1 MLLNCPDFSSTP
13 HCDIRLR
20 QQASPTT
27 TRRRYRFVLT
37 LRQKMKLID
46 RFVSR
51 ELIVNLLFAIAVLSL
66 VLVVGNIF
74 RKLLPL
80 LVNHDVPMATL
91 ITFIAYVLPF
101 SLIFTIPW
109 GLLTAI
115 LLVFGRLSADNEL
128 IALRANGVSVPRV
141 CVSLWG
147 VAVVCTVIC
156 LWLNVQV
163 APAAQEKLRST
174 IFDLATRNPMALFGS
189 DQVIDQFPG
198 RKIYVGKKQGNKL
211 ENITVFEL
219 NQNSLPVKVTYART
233 GMLEADLANKQ
244 ILMHLYQARYQE
256 RDPKDPT
263 NLRKIRDGIN
273 MVEGTLPISL
283 DELYDKEKK
292 RPSRSALS
300 IEQLLEQLKSED
312 KRERSASRTEINKR
326 FSFPFACIAFA
337 IIGVPLGVTAHR
349 RETSIGFSMGLIVAT
364 TYFLF
369 VIIGDTLR
377 GNPHAHPELLVWFPN
392 VLFIILGW
400 LLFRRL
406 ARQ

>member
-1 MLLNCPDFSSTP
+1 
-13 HCDIRLR
+13 
-20 QQASPTT
+20 
-27 TRRRYRFVLT
+27 
-37 LRQKMKLID
+37 MKLID

-51 ELIVNLLFAIAVLSL
+51 ELLVNVLFAIVVLSL

-80 LVNHDVPMATL
+80 LVNHDVPMEYL
-91 ITFIAYVLPF
+91 LTFIAYVLPF

-128 IALRANGVSVPRV
+128 TALRSNGVSISRICVP
-141 CVSLWG
+141 LAG
-147 VAVVCTVIC
+147 IAVVCTAIC

-189 DQVIDQFPG
+189 DQVIDEFPG
-198 RKIYVGKKQGNKL
+198 RKIYVGKKDGNKL
-211 ENITVFEL
+211 ENVTVFEIDR
-219 NQNSLPVKVTYART
+219 NAMPMRVTYAKT
-233 GMLEADLANKQ
+233 GLLEADLPNKR
-244 ILMHLYQARYQE
+244 ILMRLYNARYQQ
-256 RDPKDPT
+256 RDENNPAD
-263 NLRKIRDGIN
+263 LRKMRDGIN
-273 MVEGTLPISL
+273 MAEGTLPISL
-283 DELYDKEKK
+283 DELYEKEKK

-300 IEQLLEQLKSED
+300 IEQLLEQLKSENT
-312 KRERSASRTEINKR
+312 RERSASRTEINKR
-326 FSFPFACIAFA
+326 FSFPFSCLAFA

-349 RETSIGFSMGLIVAT
+349 RETSIGFAMGLIVAVS
-364 TYFLF
+364 YFLF

-377 GNPHAHPELLVWFPN
+377 ANPHVHPELLVWFPN
-392 VLFIILGW
+392 VLFLVLGVQ
-400 LLFRRL
+400 LFRRL

>member
-1 MLLNCPDFSSTP
+1 
-13 HCDIRLR
+13 
-20 QQASPTT
+20 
-27 TRRRYRFVLT
+27 
-37 LRQKMKLID
+37 MKLID
-46 RFVSR
+46 KFVSR
-51 ELIVNLLFAIAVLSL
+51 EVLVNVLFAIAVLSL

-80 LVNHDVPMATL
+80 LVNHDVPMEYLLA
-91 ITFIAYVLPF
+91 FIAYVLPF

-128 IALRANGVSVPRV
+128 IAMRANGISVTRV
-141 CVSLWG
+141 CIPLAGIALVST
-147 VAVVCTVIC
+147 AIC

-174 IFDLATRNPMALFGS
+174 IFDLATRDPMALFGS
-189 DQVIDQFPG
+189 DQVIDEFPG
-198 RKIYVGKKQGNKL
+198 RKIYVGKKEGNRL

-219 NQNSLPVKVTYART
+219 DEKSLPMKVTFARS
-233 GMLEADLANKQ
+233 GRLEADLENKR
-244 ILMHLYQARYQE
+244 ILMHLYNARYQQ
-256 RDPKDPT
+256 RDEKDP
-263 NLRKIRDGIN
+263 NDLRKIRDGIN
-273 MVEGTLPISL
+273 MAEGTLPISL
-283 DELYDKEKK
+283 EELYQKEKK

-300 IEQLLEQLKSED
+300 IQQLLEQLKSEN
-312 KRERSASRTEINKR
+312 KREQSASRTEINKR
-326 FSFPFACIAFA
+326 FSFPFACLAFA

-349 RETSIGFSMGLIVAT
+349 RETSIGFAVGLIVAV

-377 GNPHAHPELLVWFPN
+377 GNPKVHPELLVWFPN
-392 VLFIILGW
+392 VLFIVLGA

>member
-1 MLLNCPDFSSTP
+1 
-13 HCDIRLR
+13 
-20 QQASPTT
+20 
-27 TRRRYRFVLT
+27 
-37 LRQKMKLID
+37 MKLID

-51 ELIVNLLFAIAVLSL
+51 ELIVNVLFAIAVLSL

-80 LVNHDVPMATL
+80 LVNHDVPMEYL

-141 CVSLWG
+141 CISLWG
-147 VAVVCTVIC
+147 IAIICTVIC

-198 RKIYVGKKQGNKL
+198 RKIYVGNKL

-219 NQNSLPVKVTYART
+219 NQNSLPMKVTFART

-256 RDPKDPT
+256 RDEKDPL

-283 DELYDKEKK
+283 EELYEKEKK

-326 FSFPFACIAFA
+326 FSFPFACVAFA

-349 RETSIGFSMGLIVAT
+349 RETSIGFAMGLIVAT

-369 VIIGDTLR
+369 VILGDTLR
-377 GNPHAHPELLVWFPN
+377 GNPRAHPELLVWLPN
-392 VLFIILGW
+392 ILFITLGAY
-400 LLFRRL
+400 LFRRL

>member
-1 MLLNCPDFSSTP
+1 
-13 HCDIRLR
+13 
-20 QQASPTT
+20 
-27 TRRRYRFVLT
+27 
-37 LRQKMKLID
+37 MKLID

-51 ELIVNLLFAIAVLSL
+51 ELLVNVAFAIAVLSL

-80 LVNHDVPMATL
+80 LVNHDVPMEYL

-115 LLVFGRLSADNEL
+115 LLVYGRLSADNEL
-128 IALRANGVSVPRV
+128 IALRANGVSVTRV
-141 CVSLWG
+141 SVPLAG
-147 VAVVCTVIC
+147 VALGCTAIC

-163 APAAQEKLRST
+163 APAAQERLRST

-189 DQVIDQFPG
+189 DQVIDEFPG
-198 RKIYVGKKQGNKL
+198 RRIYVGKKEGNKL
-211 ENITVFEL
+211 ENITVFEM
-219 NQNSLPVKVTYART
+219 NDKSLPVKVTYART

-256 RDPKDPT
+256 RDPKDPF
-263 NLRKIRDGIN
+263 NLHKMHDGIN

-283 DELYDKEKK
+283 EELYEKEKK

-300 IEQLLEQLKSED
+300 ITQMLEQLKSEN

-326 FSFPFACIAFA
+326 FSFPFACVAFA

-349 RETSIGFSMGLIVAT
+349 RETSIGFAMGLIVAT

-392 VLFIILGW
+392 ILFIVLGI